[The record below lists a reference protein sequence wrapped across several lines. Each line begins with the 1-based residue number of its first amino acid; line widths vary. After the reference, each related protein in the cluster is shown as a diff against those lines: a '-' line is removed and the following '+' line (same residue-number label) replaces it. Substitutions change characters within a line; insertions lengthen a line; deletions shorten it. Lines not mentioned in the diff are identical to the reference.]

1 MDRGGLWDEEWVC
14 FYIFF
19 LLFRDTNRCSLGEKK
34 ISTSRNHS
42 VVSLVKGDDKL
53 GVGDEELALVTI
65 RVTIIRSV
73 YQASDDKYDKIKS
86 THI

>member
-1 MDRGGLWDEEWVC
+1 MKSGCVFIFSFCYSEILTDVHWVKRR
-14 FYIFF
+14 
-19 LLFRDTNRCSLGEKK
+19 LL
-34 ISTSRNHS
+34 TSRNHS
-42 VVSLVKGDDKL
+42 VVSLGKGDDKL